1 MLGNSPVLKLQ
12 AAPKRAVRAYQE
24 ADTQSDPT
32 THMVTN
38 SSCLTLQDRSGDA
51 SQATVSGL
59 HFGELEWNSPV
70 CTLRPGEFLFREG
83 DPKDN
88 VYMVETGSI
97 CVYANRSECL
107 LEIEFA
113 FPGDL
118 VGLGHLAHRISNA
131 RAVADTRVACLP
143 LSAAEEIAKND
154 ATANQKLT
162 DAIEKEQSHI
172 RRILVRSGQQ
182 HPIERLA
189 AFLVTLSCYN
199 ACEGRDPNVISDALK
214 CEIVADYLALNVD
227 QLAQLLVDLER
238 LQLVAHCPSQG
249 LILQDLNELKR
260 LAAGCRHD
268 GLLSQHS

>member
-1 MLGNSPVLKLQ
+1 MMGNSPVLKCQ
-12 AAPKRAVRAYQE
+12 AAPKRAVRAHQE
-24 ADTQSDPT
+24 ADAQSDAT
-32 THMVTN
+32 THMVAN
-38 SSCLTLQDRSGDA
+38 SSGRTLQDRSGDA
-51 SQATVSGL
+51 SQATVSGP
-59 HFGELEWNSPV
+59 HFGQLEWNSPV

-83 DPKDN
+83 DPKDH
-88 VYMVETGSI
+88 VYRVETGSI
-97 CVYANRSECL
+97 CVFANRSEWL
-107 LEIEFA
+107 LEMEFA

-118 VGLGHLAHRISNA
+118 VGLGHLAHHISNA

-162 DAIEKEQSHI
+162 DAIKKEQSHV
-172 RRILVRSGQQ
+172 RRTLVRSGQQ
-182 HPIERLA
+182 NPIARLA

-199 ACEGRDPNVISDALK
+199 PCEGRDPNVISDALK
-214 CEIVADYLALNVD
+214 CGIVANYLALNVD

-249 LILQDLNELKR
+249 LILQDLDALKR